1 MELAGRDA
9 DLAVEDLVS
18 WTVLVAA
25 DAADAEVVTLAGRA
39 GHDEEAVA
47 VLTTASGGGRGGGGG
62 GAAVRRSRHDVVGG
76 RVLAG
81 AGADADGVLHR
92 FQTVRLAENVFGGRR
107 RRALVAAGRVH
118 ALAAVEDPLVGARQ
132 RDQLVLFVE
141 VRIFKKKNK
150 QNNPLVFLSLHF
162 FTQTIEFEK

>member
-141 VRIFKKKNK
+141 VRIFKKKTNK
-150 QNNPLVFLSLHF
+150 
-162 FTQTIEFEK
+162 TIR